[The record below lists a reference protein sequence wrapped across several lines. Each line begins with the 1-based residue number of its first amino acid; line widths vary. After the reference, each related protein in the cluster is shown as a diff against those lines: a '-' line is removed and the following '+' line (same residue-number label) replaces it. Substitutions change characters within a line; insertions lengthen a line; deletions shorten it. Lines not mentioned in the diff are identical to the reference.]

1 MSDVILRIP
10 RQRKK
15 VQIIKSKDLIEKE
28 LSKYLRETDLDL
40 KALFDEKFNIDDPE
54 NQIDPNDDVIIEK
67 EIPEINR
74 TVFSQTFSISNSNSP
89 TEISLKNIQAPSITL
104 NEAMIEVQSA
114 YDTGVK
120 HGKETSDAEYLK
132 ELRRHE
138 EWVRNIDILMRNIK
152 SQFILETQ
160 KLEEIAINMAIA
172 ISKKIIDR
180 EIETD
185 TNIVIEQAK
194 RAIKHIGEERIIEL
208 RVNPK
213 DLKIIKAC
221 KSILVSDDMSSS
233 NFDLI
238 PDSKI
243 QEGSCK
249 LMTGAGSI
257 DTDFNK
263 QLEIIKE
270 AMQSE
275 LNTNEFKVEKLASES
290 NLADLDNIYDEDT
303 NEKETN
309 DDNIFFTE
317 SDDIDLFKEY

>member
-28 LSKYLRETDLDL
+28 LAKYLRETELNL
-40 KALFDEKFNIDDPE
+40 KAIFDEDLNKDSQE
-54 NQIDPNDDVIIEK
+54 NQFDPNNAEITEK
-67 EIPEINR
+67 EIPELNK

-89 TEISLKNIQAPSITL
+89 TEIALKNIQAPSITL

-120 HGKETSDAEYLK
+120 HGKETSDAEYMK
-132 ELRRHE
+132 EMRRHE

-160 KLEEIAINMAIA
+160 KLEEIAINMSIA

-180 EIETD
+180 EIEID
-185 TNIVIEQAK
+185 KNIVIEQAK

-213 DLKIIKAC
+213 DLKIIKSC
-221 KSILVSDDMSSS
+221 KSMLVSDDILSS

-249 LMTGAGSI
+249 LITGAGSI
-257 DTDFNK
+257 DTDFNM
-263 QLEIIKE
+263 QLDIIKE
-270 AMQSE
+270 DMQSE

-290 NLADLDNIYDEDT
+290 NLADLDRIYDEDSNDIVT
-303 NEKETN
+303 HN
-309 DDNIFFTE
+309 DDNFFVE